1 MSAIPFFVIWTGQQ
15 ISLFGSGLAQ
25 FALVWWVTQTTGSA
39 TVLTTATAVA
49 ILPNVL
55 LGPFVGAMVDRQ
67 NRRVVMIAA
76 DGLVALAAAWVVFL
90 FWANA
95 IQVWHVYV
103 IMLVRAVGGR
113 IHYSAMRAST
123 PLMVPKVHLPRVAG
137 LSQMVAGAT
146 DILSPSLG
154 ALLLG
159 FLRLHSIM
167 AIDVVTAAF
176 AIAPLLFVRIPQPAR
191 STAAAEANGRRPLL
205 WADAWAGVRYI
216 RDWPGL
222 SLLWLVALLL
232 NLLCGPAFY
241 LTPILVTKFFR
252 GGAMQLGWAN
262 SIWGIGAVLGGL
274 ILSLWGGFRR
284 RIVTLLLAVIGVG
297 VGFLLV
303 AFTPA
308 TAFPLALTGLF
319 AVGTISAISGGLF
332 PVLFQEVV
340 APDMQG
346 RVFAMWG
353 SLISLMLAIGMAIA
367 GPLADRLGVRVPYLV
382 GGLSQVLIGA
392 GAFAVPA
399 LMHLE
404 DRDRPSM
411 CPSPG
416 R

>member
-1 MSAIPFFVIWTGQQ
+1 MSTIPFYVIWTGQQ
-15 ISLFGSGLAQ
+15 ISYLGSSLAQ
-25 FALVWWVTQTTGSA
+25 FALVWWVTQVTGSA
-39 TVLTTATAVA
+39 TVLATATAVA

-55 LGPFVGAMVDRQ
+55 LGPFVGAMVDRC

-76 DGLVALAAAWVVFL
+76 DGVVALTAAWVVYL
-90 FWANA
+90 FWTNA
-95 IQVWHVYV
+95 IQIGHVYI
-103 IMLVRAVGGR
+103 IMVVRSVGDR
-113 IHYSAMRAST
+113 IHYSAMSAST
-123 PLMVPKVHLPRVAG
+123 PLMVPQKHLPRVSG

-159 FLRLHSIM
+159 LMRLHTIM

-176 AIAPLLFVRIPQPAR
+176 AIAPLLFVRIPQPER
-191 STAAAEANGRRPLL
+191 STTIASASGGKPSL

-216 RDWPGL
+216 WGWPGL
-222 SLLWLVALLL
+222 SILWMVALLL

-262 SIWGIGAVLGGL
+262 SIWGVGAVLGGL
-274 ILSLWGGFRR
+274 VLSIWGGSRR
-284 RIVTLLLAVIGVG
+284 RVVTLFLAVIGVG
-297 VGFLLV
+297 LGFLLV
-303 AFTPA
+303 AFAPA
-308 TAFPLALTGLF
+308 TVFPLALAGLF
-319 AVGTISAISGGLF
+319 AVGAISAISGGLF
-332 PVLFQEVV
+332 PVLFQEIV
-340 APDMQG
+340 APEMQG

-353 SLISLMLAIGMAIA
+353 SLVSLMLMIGMAIA
-367 GPLADRLGVRVPYLV
+367 GPVADRLGVRVPYLV

-404 DRDRPSM
+404 DKGRP
-411 CPSPG
+411 
-416 R
+416 